1 MPDTDIEHHSSLEHI
16 DKPIGLSGEASA
28 LSINVVSNSPPLFAG
43 TEVELV
49 EVKSK
54 RHEEDTKGDIQLAV

>member
-1 MPDTDIEHHSSLEHI
+1 MPDTDIEHNSSLEHVH
-16 DKPIGLSGEASA
+16 KPIDLSGEASA

-54 RHEEDTKGDIQLAV
+54 RHEEDRIGDIELAV

>member
-1 MPDTDIEHHSSLEHI
+1 MPDTDIDYHSSLENI
-16 DKPIGLSGEASA
+16 DKPISLSGEASA
-28 LSINVVSNSPPLFAG
+28 LSINVVSDSPPLFAG

-54 RHEEDTKGDIQLAV
+54 RHEEDRKSDIQLAV